1 MGIGAPISA
10 SCYLFAQFFC
20 LFVRPQGFSM
30 TTATATPE
38 INKETLGFQT
48 EVKQLLQLM
57 IHSLYSNREI
67 FLRELISNASDACD
81 KLRFEALHNDSL
93 FEGDS
98 DFKIRLAFDK
108 EAKTL
113 TISDNG
119 VGMNREEAITNLGTI
134 AKSGTR
140 EFFSQLTGDQ
150 KKDAHLIGQFGVGF
164 YSSFIVAD
172 KVTVVTRRA
181 GVEADQ
187 AVRWE
192 SEGAGEFDIA
202 MISKPTRGTEITLHL
217 KDGQEDLLSSWKLK
231 SIVRKYSDHI
241 VQPIVMKGEK
251 WDEEKKAQ
259 VETDEDETVNQASA
273 LWARSKNDITDEQ
286 YKEFY
291 KHVGHDFEDPL
302 TWTHARVE
310 GKTEYTQL
318 LYIPSRAPFDM
329 WDRNARHGVK
339 LYVRRVF
346 IMDDAEQLMPTY
358 LRFVRGVVDSADL
371 PLNVSREIL
380 QESKDIE
387 SIRNGCSKKV
397 LGMLGDLAESDDAAE
412 KEKYTKFWGEFGK
425 VLKEGIGEDF
435 SNKDKIASLLRFAST
450 QADTT
455 AEIVS
460 LKDYIGRMKP
470 EQEKIYYVTAET
482 FNAAKNS
489 PHLEV
494 FRKKGIEVLLLSDR
508 VDEWV
513 VSHLT
518 EFEGKQLVSVAKGG
532 LDLGKLE
539 DEAEKKEQE
548 KDAGDFKEL
557 TDKIGKAL
565 TERVKEVRVTHR
577 LTDSPACLV
586 ADEHDISGNMARIL
600 KAAGQN
606 APNSKPILEINPRHP
621 VVLRL
626 KYEEKRFD
634 DWAAVLFDQALL
646 AEGGQLDDP
655 ATFVK
660 RMNQLMLEM
669 SGS

>member
-1 MGIGAPISA
+1 
-10 SCYLFAQFFC
+10 
-20 LFVRPQGFSM
+20 M
-30 TTATATPE
+30 TTATAT
-38 INKETLGFQT
+38 KETLGFQT

-81 KLRFEALHNDSL
+81 KLRFEALHNAAL

-98 DFKIRLAFDK
+98 DFKIRIAFDP

-113 TISDNG
+113 TIADNG
-119 VGMNREEAITNLGTI
+119 VGMSREEVIANLGTI

-140 EFFSQLTGDQ
+140 EFFSKLSGDQ
-150 KKDAHLIGQFGVGF
+150 QKDASLIGQFGVGF

-172 KVTVVTRRA
+172 KVTVLTRRA
-181 GVEADQ
+181 GVEAAQ
-187 AVRWE
+187 GVRWE
-192 SEGAGEFDIA
+192 SEGTGEFSIEMVDR
-202 MISKPTRGTEITLHL
+202 PVRGTEIVLHL
-217 KDGQEDLLSSWKLK
+217 KEGQDDLLSAWKLK
-231 SIVRKYSDHI
+231 SIIRKYSDHI

-251 WDEEKKAQ
+251 WDEEAKKQ
-259 VETDEDETVNQASA
+259 VPTDEDETVNQASA
-273 LWARSKNDITDEQ
+273 LWARSKNDITEEQ

-302 TWTHARVE
+302 AWTHARVE

-318 LYIPSRAPFDM
+318 LYVPARAPFDL
-329 WDRNARHGVK
+329 WDRNAKHGIK

-358 LRFVRGVVDSADL
+358 LRFVRGIVDSADL

-387 SIRNGCSKKV
+387 AIRKGCTAKV
-397 LGMLGDLAESDDAAE
+397 LGLLEGMASSDEAAE
-412 KEKYTKFWGEFGK
+412 KEKYAKFWGEFGK
-425 VLKEGIGEDF
+425 VLKEGMGEDIA
-435 SNKDKIASLLRFAST
+435 NKDKIAGLLRFAST
-450 QADTT
+450 QADTADET
-455 AEIVS
+455 VS

-494 FRKKGIEVLLLSDR
+494 FRKKGIEVILLSDR

-518 EFEGKQLVSVAKGG
+518 EFEGKQMVSVAKGG

-539 DEAEKKEQE
+539 DEAEKKEAE
-548 KDAGDFKEL
+548 KEAGDFKDL
-557 TDKIGKAL
+557 TDKIGKSL
-565 TERVKEVRVTHR
+565 GEKVKEVRVTHR

-586 ADEHDISGNMARIL
+586 ADEHDVSGNLARIL
-600 KAAGQN
+600 KAAGQK
-606 APNSKPILEINPRHP
+606 APNAQPILEINPKHP

-626 KYEEKRFD
+626 KYEEKKFD

-660 RMNQLMLEM
+660 RMNELMLSM
-669 SGS
+669 SLSGG